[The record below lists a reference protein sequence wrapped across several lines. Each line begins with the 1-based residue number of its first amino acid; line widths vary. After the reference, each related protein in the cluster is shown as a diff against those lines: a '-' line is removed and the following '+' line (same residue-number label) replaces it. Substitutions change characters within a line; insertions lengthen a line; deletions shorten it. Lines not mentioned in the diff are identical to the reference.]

1 MDGTKEC
8 RTLSCSNYCF
18 LLNHEILLES
28 HDYFLFTCLCDSYQY
43 FGYVLRTIV
52 YSVFKVLPKL
62 FIQSFRYTPPRRSSR
77 SERRRVYAM
86 KPSRERATAFQRRSD
101 GRNSIVI
108 RHLKSRQVRGVC
120 RKEKRGRAERP
131 QR

>member
-77 SERRRVYAM
+77 SERRRV
-86 KPSRERATAFQRRSD
+86 
-101 GRNSIVI
+101 
-108 RHLKSRQVRGVC
+108 RGVC
-120 RKEKRGRAERP
+120 GKEKRGRAERP